1 MKNMN
6 SYDIYLG
13 EDQEPSKIPIKKIKR
28 ILDMHSV
35 PNYEKDGR
43 IYADSMISG
52 YSLFQEVE
60 DVTDWTFEQ
69 LFAWLGY

>member
-1 MKNMN
+1 M
-6 SYDIYLG
+6 
-13 EDQEPSKIPIKKIKR
+13 PIKKIKR
-28 ILDMHSV
+28 ILDLHSV

-69 LFAWLGY
+69 LAAWLGY